1 MVYSNIWLNLD
12 TLPARLAGHDV
23 FCSSGMRFNVAS
35 TVQSEGSL
43 PVNKHCF
50 SWVVRIRA
58 NGIAAGERLFP
69 VRFVYRAFKRALA
82 MLSGMSASP
91 GIISPTLSQGF
102 ERRASYRFL
111 KNEMMPHSLL
121 VNRWR
126 VRDHYLPTQKI
137 DKSLLWSGISAL

>member
-1 MVYSNIWLNLD
+1 MAYSNIWLNLD

-50 SWVVRIRA
+50 SWVVRIRD
-58 NGIAAGERLFP
+58 NRIAAGGMLFP
-69 VRFVYRAFKRALA
+69 VRFVCRASNRALA

-91 GIISPTLSQGF
+91 GIISPTISQGF
-102 ERRASYRFL
+102 EREGVLTFS
-111 KNEMMPHSLL
+111 EE
-121 VNRWR
+121 
-126 VRDHYLPTQKI
+126 
-137 DKSLLWSGISAL
+137 